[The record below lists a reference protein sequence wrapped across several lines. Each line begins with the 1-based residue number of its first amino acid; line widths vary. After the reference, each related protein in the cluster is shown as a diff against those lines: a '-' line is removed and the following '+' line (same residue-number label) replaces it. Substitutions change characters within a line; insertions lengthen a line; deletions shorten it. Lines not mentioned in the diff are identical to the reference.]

1 VIRGIHHVA
10 VSTPDL
16 ERIVAFYRDIIGAE
30 AVYEGGW
37 GKGSE
42 IIDKIVGLEGSSC
55 RQAMLKLHNAY
66 LEFFEYQTP
75 TPETKDS
82 AYPPN
87 NHGYTHFCID
97 VTDIDA
103 EYERLSAAGVKF
115 NIPPPKLG
123 GGIRAT
129 YGRDP
134 DGNIIELQQI
144 TDKDHPFYLDAGKM
158 GGEGAPHR
166 PSDQVTK

>member
-1 VIRGIHHVA
+1 MIRGIHHVA

-16 ERIVAFYRDIIGAE
+16 DRIVAFYRDVMGAE
-30 AVYEGGW
+30 PVYEGGW
-37 GKGSE
+37 EKGSE

-55 RQAMLKLHNAY
+55 RQAMLKLNNAY
-66 LEFFEYQTP
+66 LEFFEYQSP
-75 TPETKDS
+75 TPEPKDP

-103 EYERLSAAGVKF
+103 EYERLTNAGVKF
-115 NIPPPKLG
+115 NISPPDFEG
-123 GGIRAT
+123 GDIRAT

-134 DGNIIELQQI
+134 DGNIIEIQQI
-144 TDKDHPFYLDAGKM
+144 LNKDHAFYLDA
-158 GGEGAPHR
+158 A
-166 PSDQVTK
+166 D